1 MVATGRGGVPLM
13 AVRSN
18 LGVRNVNGEFI
29 SPDVRLSAFA
39 DTSRY
44 TLECTV
50 ANAAHVIDPT
60 KSASVFIEW
69 LDEVAGVWRCG
80 GGAHWVGSPAL
91 DKLGNPPTGI
101 FTVRSW
107 IQNPDGT
114 IVDPLRGQRVRI
126 RITTPASDFEGT
138 PLFPGTSGTVR
149 LSARILDERAT

>member
-1 MVATGRGGVPLM
+1 M
-13 AVRSN
+13 AVRATV
-18 LGVRNVNGEFI
+18 GARNVNGEFI
-29 SPDVRLSAFA
+29 SPDARLSAFG

-50 ANAAHVIDPT
+50 ENAAQVTDPT

-80 GGAHWVGSPAL
+80 GGAHWRGFAGL
-91 DKLGNPPTGI
+91 DKNGNPNKPV

-107 IQNPDGT
+107 VQNSDGT
-114 IVDPLRGQRVRI
+114 MVDSLRGNRVRI
-126 RITTPASDFEGT
+126 RVTTPASDFEGT

-149 LSARILDERAT
+149 LSAQILDERAS